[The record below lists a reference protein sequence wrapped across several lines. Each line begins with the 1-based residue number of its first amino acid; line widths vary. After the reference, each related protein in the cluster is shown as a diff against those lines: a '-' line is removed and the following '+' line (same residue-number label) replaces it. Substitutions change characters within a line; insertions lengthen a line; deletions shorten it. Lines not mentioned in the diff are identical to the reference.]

1 MVSQQTVNNRIL
13 AALLPADFQLIA
25 PYLEEVD
32 FPTHFKIAAP
42 REPLEYIYFPERGIG
57 AVIAVSPD
65 AQVRA
70 EAGMFGHEGFVPSSV
85 IIGDDEV
92 PYYIEVNIA
101 GSGYRLP
108 IKVMRDATLKS
119 PTLQIP
125 MIKYMH
131 IFACQVAYTSLAS
144 AKYDVPQR
152 LARWLLMC
160 HDRIKSNEM
169 AITHDYIAFLLGVRR
184 PGVTTALH
192 ILEGKRLIRSLRG
205 LVVVLD
211 RKGLEEFAQGCY
223 GVPEQEFERLIGPA
237 RSPSFV
243 S

>member
-1 MVSQQTVNNRIL
+1 MISQQTVSNRIL
-13 AALLPADFQLIA
+13 AALLPADFRLIA

-32 FPTHFKIAAP
+32 LPAHFKIAGP

-57 AVIAVSPD
+57 AVVAVSPD
-65 AQVRA
+65 AKTSA
-70 EAGMFGHEGFVPSSV
+70 EAGMFGFEGFVPSSV

-92 PYYIEVNIA
+92 PYFIEVNIA
-101 GSGYRLP
+101 GAGYRLP
-108 IKVMRDATLKS
+108 IKVMRDATLQS

-160 HDRIKSNEM
+160 HDRIQSNEM

-192 ILEGKRLIRSLRG
+192 ILEGEKLIRSLRG
-205 LVVVLD
+205 SVVMLN
-211 RKGLEEFAQGCY
+211 RKGLEDFARGSY

-237 RSPSFV
+237 RT
-243 S
+243 